1 MGVRYRTLN
10 LRRRHNSDRNVGIDP
25 NLFQVTF
32 NNKMNERNRTKEI
45 YDNLTIVFR
54 LIGVITAL
62 LRSSDG
68 QPEGFFPD
76 FFSTMI

>member
-32 NNKMNERNRTKEI
+32 NNKMNERNRTKEK
-45 YDNLTIVFR
+45 YDILTIV
-54 LIGVITAL
+54 ITL
-62 LRSSDG
+62 
-68 QPEGFFPD
+68 
-76 FFSTMI
+76 